1 MKRFDL
7 KLTVAEL
14 VKAYPELIDILAE
27 LGLEKILNPA
37 ALKAMGNI
45 MTLPRG
51 AAVRNIP
58 MESVP
63 RSPWHRSAISRVVES
78 AISSSCWARRAKS
91 RPASVSAM
99 R

>member
-1 MKRFDL
+1 MKRIDL

-27 LGLEKILNPA
+27 LALEKILNPA

-51 AAVRNIP
+51 AG
-58 MESVP
+58 S
-63 RSPWHRSAISRVVES
+63 ISFHIRFHIRTICMS
-78 AISSSCWARRAKS
+78 T
-91 RPASVSAM
+91 ASL
-99 R
+99 